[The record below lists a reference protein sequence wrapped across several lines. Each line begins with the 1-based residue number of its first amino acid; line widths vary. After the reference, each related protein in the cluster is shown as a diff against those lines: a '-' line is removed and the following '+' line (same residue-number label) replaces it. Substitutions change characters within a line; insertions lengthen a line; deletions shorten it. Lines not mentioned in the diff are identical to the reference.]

1 MLSLNSGSDISV
13 SVPDYSRE
21 IDSIKESVE
30 VLVGY
35 FETYSNPYY
44 NLLEMLNYQL
54 FFISLLLIILVL
66 RGRKK

>member
-1 MLSLNSGSDISV
+1 MSTIDSGSDVFV

-21 IDSIKESVE
+21 IDSIKDSVE
-30 VLVGY
+30 VLVEY
-35 FETYSNPYY
+35 LDSYSNPYY
-44 NLLEMLNYQL
+44 NVLEMLNYQL